1 MKSLSRPSFMAATCF
16 ALIALNANANLLT
29 NGSFELG
36 SFVNQGNQT
45 MSLAAGATT
54 MTGWTAVG
62 RSLAW
67 INTGNPWSLSA
78 QDGNFFLDLT
88 DYNAGA
94 PFGGVTQSIPTV
106 LGQQYTLSFELGS
119 YTQLWGGPPTS
130 VLVSAAGA
138 SQTFTDATIT
148 TKSTWTP
155 FSFTFT
161 ATSTTTAVTLLGA
174 AGVNYIGLDNVSLD
188 AVGGTAVPEP
198 ASYALLGLALV
209 MFFLIARWR
218 FA

>member
-1 MKSLSRPSFMAATCF
+1 MAGACF
-16 ALIALNANANLLT
+16 ALSTLNANANLLT

-45 MSLAAGATT
+45 MSLAAGATN

-67 INTGNPWSLSA
+67 INTGNPFLLSA

-88 DYNAGA
+88 DYNTGA

-119 YTQLWGGPPTS
+119 YTQRWGGPP
-130 VLVSAAGA
+130 VSILATAGA
-138 SQTFTDATIT
+138 ASQVFTDATT
-148 TKSTWTP
+148 STKSTWTP
-155 FSFTFT
+155 FSLTFT
-161 ATSTTTAVTLLGA
+161 ATGASTAITLLGS
-174 AGVNYIGLDNVSLD
+174 AGVQYIGLDNVSVD
-188 AVGGTAVPEP
+188 AVGGATVPEP
-198 ASYALLGLALV
+198 ASYALLAMALM
-209 MFFLIARWR
+209 MFCLVASRR